1 MQRLKNALRDRRGE
15 TIVEVLV
22 AFVLL
27 MLFLALFTASLRFA
41 RRASAQAQTTRDN
54 AYLLTEALYPVND
67 DAAAWKNESDTKTS
81 MSFSRGDR
89 TVFAVEDVEIQTIQ
103 AKVKDDNDE
112 AAATHT
118 FTRYYKKVDEDKD
131 DTKRTRPHDHP
142 AEQQKR
148 YHPRGADGL
157 PGAAGTVWHGGGHAG
172 QALRRSLHRGAAA
185 DPRPE
190 PGRCPHRDHPGR
202 TGRCRRARSP
212 S

>member
-67 DAAAWKNESDTKTS
+67 DAAEWKNESGTKTK

-103 AKVKDDNDE
+103 AKVKDDDDE
-112 AAATHT
+112 VTATHT

-131 DTKRTRPHDHP
+131 DTKEDTTP
-142 AEQQKR
+142 
-148 YHPRGADGL
+148 
-157 PGAAGTVWHGGGHAG
+157 
-172 QALRRSLHRGAAA
+172 
-185 DPRPE
+185 
-190 PGRCPHRDHPGR
+190 
-202 TGRCRRARSP
+202 
-212 S
+212 

>member
-41 RRASAQAQTTRDN
+41 RRPAARRDHRN
-54 AYLLTEALYPVND
+54 RCLLLTEEHIPVND
-67 DAAAWKNESDTKTS
+67 DAAEWKNESGTKTK

-118 FTRYYKKVDEDKD
+118 LTITTKKWTKMKKD
-131 DTKRTRPHDHP
+131 DTKEDATP
-142 AEQQKR
+142 
-148 YHPRGADGL
+148 
-157 PGAAGTVWHGGGHAG
+157 
-172 QALRRSLHRGAAA
+172 
-185 DPRPE
+185 
-190 PGRCPHRDHPGR
+190 
-202 TGRCRRARSP
+202 
-212 S
+212 

>member
-67 DAAAWKNESDTKTS
+67 DAAEWKNESGTKTR
-81 MSFSRGDR
+81 MSFS
-89 TVFAVEDVEIQTIQ
+89 TVFAVKDVEIQTIQ

-112 AAATHT
+112 AVATHT

-131 DTKRTRPHDHP
+131 DTKEDTTP
-142 AEQQKR
+142 
-148 YHPRGADGL
+148 
-157 PGAAGTVWHGGGHAG
+157 
-172 QALRRSLHRGAAA
+172 
-185 DPRPE
+185 
-190 PGRCPHRDHPGR
+190 
-202 TGRCRRARSP
+202 
-212 S
+212 

>member
-41 RRASAQAQTTRDN
+41 RRASAQTTRDN

-67 DAAAWKNESDTKTS
+67 DAAEWKNESDTKTR

-131 DTKRTRPHDHP
+131 DTKEDTTP
-142 AEQQKR
+142 
-148 YHPRGADGL
+148 
-157 PGAAGTVWHGGGHAG
+157 
-172 QALRRSLHRGAAA
+172 
-185 DPRPE
+185 
-190 PGRCPHRDHPGR
+190 
-202 TGRCRRARSP
+202 
-212 S
+212 

>member
-41 RRASAQAQTTRDN
+41 SAQAQTTRDN

-67 DAAAWKNESDTKTS
+67 DAAEWKNESGTKTK

-131 DTKRTRPHDHP
+131 DTKEDTTP
-142 AEQQKR
+142 
-148 YHPRGADGL
+148 
-157 PGAAGTVWHGGGHAG
+157 
-172 QALRRSLHRGAAA
+172 
-185 DPRPE
+185 
-190 PGRCPHRDHPGR
+190 
-202 TGRCRRARSP
+202 
-212 S
+212 

>member
-67 DAAAWKNESDTKTS
+67 DAAEWKNESGTTM

-89 TVFAVEDVEIQTIQ
+89 TVFAVKDVEIQTIQ
-103 AKVKDDNDE
+103 AKIKDDNDE

-131 DTKRTRPHDHP
+131 DTKEDTTP
-142 AEQQKR
+142 
-148 YHPRGADGL
+148 
-157 PGAAGTVWHGGGHAG
+157 
-172 QALRRSLHRGAAA
+172 
-185 DPRPE
+185 
-190 PGRCPHRDHPGR
+190 
-202 TGRCRRARSP
+202 
-212 S
+212 

>member
-27 MLFLALFTASLRFA
+27 MLFLALFTASLRF
-41 RRASAQAQTTRDN
+41 
-54 AYLLTEALYPVND
+54 
-67 DAAAWKNESDTKTS
+67 
-81 MSFSRGDR
+81 DR

-131 DTKRTRPHDHP
+131 DTKEDTTP
-142 AEQQKR
+142 
-148 YHPRGADGL
+148 
-157 PGAAGTVWHGGGHAG
+157 
-172 QALRRSLHRGAAA
+172 
-185 DPRPE
+185 
-190 PGRCPHRDHPGR
+190 
-202 TGRCRRARSP
+202 
-212 S
+212 

>member
-41 RRASAQAQTTRDN
+41 RRASAQAQTTR

-67 DAAAWKNESDTKTS
+67 DAAEWKNESGTKTM

-131 DTKRTRPHDHP
+131 DTKEDTTP
-142 AEQQKR
+142 
-148 YHPRGADGL
+148 
-157 PGAAGTVWHGGGHAG
+157 
-172 QALRRSLHRGAAA
+172 
-185 DPRPE
+185 
-190 PGRCPHRDHPGR
+190 
-202 TGRCRRARSP
+202 
-212 S
+212 

>member
-1 MQRLKNALRDRRGE
+1 MQRLKNVLRDRRGE

-67 DAAAWKNESDTKTS
+67 DAAAWKNESDAKIR

-89 TVFAVEDVEIQTIQ
+89 TVFAVKDVEIQTIQ
-103 AKVKDDNDE
+103 AKVKDDE

-131 DTKRTRPHDHP
+131 DTKEDTTP
-142 AEQQKR
+142 
-148 YHPRGADGL
+148 
-157 PGAAGTVWHGGGHAG
+157 
-172 QALRRSLHRGAAA
+172 
-185 DPRPE
+185 
-190 PGRCPHRDHPGR
+190 
-202 TGRCRRARSP
+202 
-212 S
+212 

>member
-22 AFVLL
+22 AG
-27 MLFLALFTASLRFA
+27 
-41 RRASAQAQTTRDN
+41 
-54 AYLLTEALYPVND
+54 
-67 DAAAWKNESDTKTS
+67 TKTK

-131 DTKRTRPHDHP
+131 DTKEDTTP
-142 AEQQKR
+142 
-148 YHPRGADGL
+148 
-157 PGAAGTVWHGGGHAG
+157 
-172 QALRRSLHRGAAA
+172 
-185 DPRPE
+185 
-190 PGRCPHRDHPGR
+190 
-202 TGRCRRARSP
+202 
-212 S
+212 

>member
-41 RRASAQAQTTRDN
+41 R
-54 AYLLTEALYPVND
+54 LLTEALYPVND
-67 DAAAWKNESDTKTS
+67 DAAEWKNESGTTTR

-89 TVFAVEDVEIQTIQ
+89 TVFAVKDVEIQTIQ

-112 AAATHT
+112 AVATHT

-131 DTKRTRPHDHP
+131 DTKEDTTP
-142 AEQQKR
+142 
-148 YHPRGADGL
+148 
-157 PGAAGTVWHGGGHAG
+157 
-172 QALRRSLHRGAAA
+172 
-185 DPRPE
+185 
-190 PGRCPHRDHPGR
+190 
-202 TGRCRRARSP
+202 
-212 S
+212 

>member
-41 RRASAQAQTTRDN
+41 RRASAQAQATRDN

-67 DAAAWKNESDTKTS
+67 DAAEWKNESGTKTK

-131 DTKRTRPHDHP
+131 DTKEDTTP
-142 AEQQKR
+142 
-148 YHPRGADGL
+148 
-157 PGAAGTVWHGGGHAG
+157 
-172 QALRRSLHRGAAA
+172 
-185 DPRPE
+185 
-190 PGRCPHRDHPGR
+190 
-202 TGRCRRARSP
+202 
-212 S
+212 

>member
-1 MQRLKNALRDRRGE
+1 MQRLKKALRDRRGE

-67 DAAAWKNESDTKTS
+67 DAAAWKNESDAKIR

-89 TVFAVEDVEIQTIQ
+89 TVFAVKDVEIQTIQ
-103 AKVKDDNDE
+103 AKVKDDE

-131 DTKRTRPHDHP
+131 DTKEDTTP
-142 AEQQKR
+142 
-148 YHPRGADGL
+148 
-157 PGAAGTVWHGGGHAG
+157 
-172 QALRRSLHRGAAA
+172 
-185 DPRPE
+185 
-190 PGRCPHRDHPGR
+190 
-202 TGRCRRARSP
+202 
-212 S
+212 